1 MHLLVVRMRKF
12 KKQAIEYSFQVLLFI
27 IGWIFGC
34 GIYFISALLFFLLW
48 PLTDKVF
55 SDSALSGNAFSCKQE
70 SPYYLGRVRFHQRRR
85 EPKCFMSLPQK
96 GWLAWSNENPALS
109 SRGERPVHF
118 L

>member
-70 SPYYLGRVRFHQRRR
+70 SPYYLGRVRFSSAAAGAEVFHVVAA
-85 EPKCFMSLPQK
+85 K
-96 GWLAWSNENPALS
+96 GMVGL
-109 SRGERPVHF
+109 V
-118 L
+118 